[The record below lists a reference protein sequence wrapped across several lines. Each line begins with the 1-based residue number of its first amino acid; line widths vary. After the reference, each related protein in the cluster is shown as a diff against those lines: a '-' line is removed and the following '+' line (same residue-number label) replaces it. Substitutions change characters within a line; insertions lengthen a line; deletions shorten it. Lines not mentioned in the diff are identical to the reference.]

1 MIGRHKM
8 KTQPT
13 ASYLRERENNESIWL
28 HLYKYIAQEHILLR
42 CQKQSDIFNKT
53 SQIMRV

>member
-13 ASYLRERENNESIWL
+13 ASYLRERENNENTRL
-28 HLYKYIAQEHILLR
+28 HHYKYKAPEHIL
-42 CQKQSDIFNKT
+42 
-53 SQIMRV
+53 